1 MSTAGPP
8 QGAQHRSAQREGTP
22 VSGARGLQVRGL
34 TVRYEKALAL
44 DRVDFD
50 AAPGAITL
58 LVGPNGAGKSSCLNA
73 IYGGVAAS
81 GQVLLDGSDISRMSA
96 MQRARH
102 GVALVPQ
109 GRQLFMRMSVREN
122 LEVMAQLLG
131 AGVADIEAALDRF
144 PILRERARQ
153 LAGVLSG
160 GEQQMVA
167 VSRALM
173 GRPRL
178 LLLDEMVTGLAPLV
192 VRRLIETAVQL
203 AAEGAT
209 VVIAEPAI
217 GAIRDHVQQGIVML
231 RGRIA
236 AQAQGGQALDAEYQ
250 RRMGVGA

>member
-1 MSTAGPP
+1 MS
-8 QGAQHRSAQREGTP
+8 S
-22 VSGARGLQVRGL
+22 SGLQVRGL
-34 TVRYEKALAL
+34 SVRYEKALAL

-81 GQVLLDGSDISRMSA
+81 GQVLLDGQDLSRMSA

-109 GRQLFMRMSVREN
+109 GRQLFMRMTVREN

-131 AGVADIEAALDRF
+131 AGAADIDTALARF
-144 PILRERARQ
+144 PILGERSQQ

-160 GEQQMVA
+160 GEQQMLA

-173 GRPRL
+173 GQPRV

-192 VRRLIETAVQL
+192 VRRLVDTAVQL
-203 AAEGAT
+203 ATQGVT

-217 GAIRDHVQQGIVML
+217 GAVRERVQQGYVML
-231 RGRIA
+231 RGAIVARA
-236 AQAQGGQALDAEYQ
+236 LGGAALDAEYQ
-250 RRMGVGA
+250 RRMGVAA

>member
-1 MSTAGPP
+1 MTQAGPC
-8 QGAQHRSAQREGTP
+8 EGT
-22 VSGARGLQVRGL
+22 AAGLQVRGL
-34 TVRYEKALAL
+34 TVRYDKALAL
-44 DRVDFD
+44 DRADFD
-50 AAPGAITL
+50 ARPGAITL

-73 IYGGVAAS
+73 IYGGVASS
-81 GQVLLDGSDISRMSA
+81 GQVLLDGKDLGRLSA

-131 AGVADIEAALDRF
+131 ARAADIEAGLDRF
-144 PILRERARQ
+144 PILRERAQQ

-160 GEQQMVA
+160 GEQQMLA

-192 VRRLIETAVQL
+192 VRQLVDTAVRL
-203 AAEGAT
+203 AAEGVT
-209 VVIAEPAI
+209 VLIAEPAI
-217 GAIRDHVQQGIVML
+217 GAVRARVQQGFVML
-231 RGRIA
+231 RGTIVARA
-236 AQAQGGQALDAEYQ
+236 EGGAALDVEYQ
-250 RRMGVGA
+250 RRMGVAA